1 MSNASDFNNIIDQF
15 LVRRLINSQFPQWAD
30 LEISPVEPGGWDN
43 RTFRLGERMMVRL
56 PSAAGYAAQVEKE
69 QYWLP
74 KLAPHLTLPIP
85 TPLAMGKPEFGYPW
99 HWSVYDWIDGET
111 AAIERI
117 ADLSEFAADLAGFLN
132 ELYQIEAE
140 DGLAPGRHNFFRG
153 GSVSVYDTETRQAIA
168 QLQGKID
175 TAAVIAIWEEALNTT
190 WTQRPVWV
198 HGDISWGNLLMNNGK
213 LSAVIDFGSS
223 AVGDPACDLAIAWTL
238 FKGES
243 RAVFRSKLNLDKA
256 TWARGRGWTIWKAL
270 IVMAGLSGTNPS
282 EVENSRRALEEVVAD
297 YQQSA

>member
-1 MSNASDFNNIIDQF
+1 MNNASDFNNIIDQF

-43 RTFRLGERMMVRL
+43 RTFRLGKHMMARL

-74 KLAPHLTLPIP
+74 KLASHLTLPIP
-85 TPLAMGKPEFGYPW
+85 TPLAVGKPEFGYPW
-99 HWSVYDWIDGET
+99 HWSVYGWINGET

-140 DGLAPGRHNFFRG
+140 DGLAPGKHNFFRG
-153 GSVSVYDTETRQAIA
+153 GSVSVYDAETRQAIA
-168 QLQGKID
+168 YLQDKID
-175 TAAVIAIWEEALNTT
+175 TDAATAIWEEALNAT
-190 WTQRPVWV
+190 WTGRPVWV
-198 HGDISWGNLLMNNGK
+198 HGDISWGNLLVNDGK

-238 FKGES
+238 LKRES

-270 IVMAGLSGTNPS
+270 IVMAGLSGTNPL
-282 EVENSRRALEEVVAD
+282 EVENSRRVLEEVIAD